1 MTTGRD
7 VYSSYR
13 FWVEIDG
20 LTEGAFSECTGL
32 QVETE
37 VFEWEEGGLNQF
49 KYRLPGRMKFTN
61 LTLKRGI
68 ATADLWKWYAEGSAG
83 KIQRRTL
90 SIVLYGYEG
99 RPEIRWNVTDALPVK
114 WVGPALKTGANE
126 AAVESIELL
135 HHGFTRV

>member
-68 ATADLWKWYAEGSAG
+68 ATADLWKWYAEGVEG
-83 KIQRRTL
+83 KIQRRK
-90 SIVLYGYEG
+90 IG
-99 RPEIRWNVTDALPVK
+99 RAHV
-114 WVGPALKTGANE
+114 
-126 AAVESIELL
+126 
-135 HHGFTRV
+135 